1 MIRSLTPVPFR
12 FPRGGVCM
20 LLGAMMILTFKAT
33 AEDKPKPKPE
43 TDVLVLSNGDTLHG
57 LFLNSVGGKVNFHSN
72 PLGDISIDWDDV
84 KELHTAGKF
93 AVLDKTVKLRAKK
106 DMKQVPIGT
115 LQVADKAVT
124 VHTEGTPPPAP
135 IPVGNAEYI
144 IDQPTL
150 DKQVYHLPSLLSGW
164 NGGATAG
171 ATLVAATQNNY
182 NFSGS
187 LGLIRVVPS
196 VTWLDPRNRMSVDF
210 SGSYGKITQP
220 AYFVGDL
227 RVPATETKSAIYH
240 AGFERDQYITPRV
253 YALGMMAFDHN
264 FAQNLQLQQIYGG
277 GLGWTVVKTEQQE
290 LDLKGTVQ
298 YERQEFITGT
308 STSNPNLIGSTFGA
322 DYLLAAKHFTFVQQ
336 LQYIPAYNDPH
347 AYSAN
352 ETNTLTFPVFKNF
365 GFSFGTLDSYLN
377 NPPASLPPTQRNSF
391 QFTMGLTYA
400 IKSKY

>member
-1 MIRSLTPVPFR
+1 
-12 FPRGGVCM
+12 
-20 LLGAMMILTFKAT
+20 
-33 AEDKPKPKPE
+33 
-43 TDVLVLSNGDTLHG
+43 
-57 LFLNSVGGKVNFHSN
+57 
-72 PLGDISIDWDDV
+72 
-84 KELHTAGKF
+84 
-93 AVLDKTVKLRAKK
+93 VLDKTVKLRAKK
-106 DMKQVPIGT
+106 DIKQVPIGT